1 MDDEVF
7 QLTNSASDI
16 SKISVS
22 LRKLEAKVAEIYI
35 FCNETKPMQ
44 IKGDKKFAELTESVE
59 QMSSKFNDLERYRKE
74 KEEIINNLND

>member
-7 QLTNSASDI
+7 QQTNSASDI

-35 FCNETKPMQ
+35 FYNETKPMQ
-44 IKGDKKFAELTESVE
+44 IIGDKKFAELTESVE

-74 KEEIINNLND
+74 KEEMINNLND